1 MAAPNRKNLLLKAL
15 DPSFALAVVCTI
27 AFYAVMNQPAMH
39 GTLLH
44 RYTTEHL
51 VEYVVI
57 SLFIWGLCDIGLKML
72 WLPRE
77 MLALRHDWLPARMG
91 REPAAHAAVLLAH
104 VRQQPKWLLES
115 RLGKRLVQALE
126 YVVETGSAED
136 YREHLNYLAEQDDEH
151 TYNSFTLVRFVIAIT
166 PVLGFLGTVVHF
178 GTALSGI
185 SIEEMAAKLPMVV
198 SEMGQAF
205 NTTTAALAAS
215 MSMMFS
221 LFLCE
226 RVEGRMTRSV
236 DRYVERELLNRF
248 EVKDANIVPFM
259 AVVQSANEEALR
271 MIAATLQ
278 SQIDVWT
285 QSLNALFQRFD
296 QRQQQ
301 EVQGWGKAI
310 ELVQQRHE
318 AYDVQREDRLK
329 QVLTQIDSRQEKL
342 TTHVSG
348 TLEKSVALRHDFNQ
362 VITALQNIAGS
373 EERLVE
379 LQATLAEN
387 LRVLRETQQMD
398 EAMHGLTAAIHLIT
412 ARHRPGIMPDSAAA

>member
-1 MAAPNRKNLLLKAL
+1 MAQKSKNWFLKAL
-15 DPSFALAVVCTI
+15 DPSLALGVVCTVV
-27 AFYAVMNQPAMH
+27 FYAIMNQPAMH

-51 VEYVVI
+51 VEYVVV
-57 SLFIWGLCDIGLKML
+57 SLFIWGLCDIAIKLC

-77 MLALRHDWLPARMG
+77 MYAMRWDWLPTRMG
-91 REPAAHAAVLLAH
+91 REPASNAKALLEH
-104 VRQQPKWLLES
+104 VRSQPKWLLDS
-115 RLGKRLVQALE
+115 RVGKRLVAALE
-126 YVVETGSAED
+126 FVCETGSAD
-136 YREHLNYLAEQDDEH
+136 GYRDHLTYLADQDDEN
-151 TYNSFTLVRFVIAIT
+151 TYNSFTLVRFIIAIT

-185 SIEEMAAKLPMVV
+185 SIEEMASKLPMVV

-215 MSMMFS
+215 MTMMFS

-226 RVEGRMTRSV
+226 RVEGRITRSI

-259 AVVQSANEEALR
+259 AVVQSANEDALR

-296 QRQQQ
+296 QRQAQ
-301 EVQGWGKAI
+301 ETQGWAKA
-310 ELVQQRHE
+310 LDLLQQRHE
-318 AYDVQREDRLK
+318 QFDVQREERLRT
-329 QVLTQIDSRQEKL
+329 VLTQLETRQEKL
-342 TTHVSG
+342 TTHVGS
-348 TLEKSVALRHDFNQ
+348 TLDKAVALRGDFTQ
-362 VITALQNIAGS
+362 VITALQSIAGS

-379 LQATLAEN
+379 LQASLAEN